1 MHRKSG
7 EKKREDEKESERLM
21 GNQATSI
28 FFPPVLQKEPQ
39 IQLPIIR
46 NLRHSDDVTT
56 WGCATAPGGEL
67 QKK

>member
-1 MHRKSG
+1 MHRKS

-21 GNQATSI
+21 GNQATGI
-28 FFPPVLQKEPQ
+28 FFSPVLQKEPQ
-39 IQLPIIR
+39 IQLPITR
-46 NLRHSDDVTT
+46 NLRHSDDVMT